1 MKQPAVTLADLR
13 RALVEQD
20 AQLAAAFARLDPDVP
35 LAVPTASLRLLVE
48 ACSRARARPAPPG
61 PITWGGV
68 RC

>member
-13 RALVEQD
+13 RALAEQD
-20 AQLAAAFARLDPDVP
+20 AQLAAAFAKLDPNVP

-48 ACSRARARPAPPG
+48 ACSSARARPAPAG
-61 PITWGGV
+61 PITWGRV